1 MPALQRGWSAPALG
15 ILVSLPAIPRDF
27 DPFRPATRGEK
38 VVEICQGLSC
48 REVGSH
54 ELLRALE
61 SLTGVKAGQTA
72 ADGSLTL
79 LGVPCFGRCAI
90 GANARVSGRFC
101 HNLAPSDAA
110 QVLQG
115 PAPDA

>member
-1 MPALQRGWSAPALG
+1 MADSQHQGSHRTIEVCL
-15 ILVSLPAIPRDF
+15 
-27 DPFRPATRGEK
+27 
-38 VVEICQGLSC
+38 GLSC
-48 REVGSH
+48 RDVGSH
-54 ELLRALE
+54 DLLRALE
-61 SLTGVKAGQTA
+61 ALTGVKAGQTA
-72 ADGSLTL
+72 EDGSLTL
-79 LGVPCFGRCAI
+79 QGVYCFGRCAI